1 MEDARN
7 VLRRYDEF
15 YRTETVKN
23 YLNGD
28 RKHRQRLVMAAR
40 EFQITPTAEGNRD
53 FKMNLTLA
61 IDGFAGQEHVYTR
74 PVIYKDVVEL
84 IVQSGL
90 TYTPTLIVSA
100 NGGPAAE
107 NWYYREHDVH
117 DDLKLQRFIPH
128 EELDRRTLRRSILA
142 HPSQY
147 TFAEHAA
154 QAAKI
159 VAAGGRVG
167 LGAHGQLQGLG
178 VHWELW
184 SFAAGGM
191 SPHDVLRVGTILS
204 AEAIGHGKNFGS
216 IELGKFAD
224 LQVLDANPL
233 DDIRNT
239 TSIRYVMKNG
249 RLYSAEMMDEI
260 WPRERKLER
269 QWWWN

>member
-1 MEDARN
+1 MC
-7 VLRRYDEF
+7 
-15 YRTETVKN
+15 
-23 YLNGD
+23 
-28 RKHRQRLVMAAR
+28 
-40 EFQITPTAEGNRD
+40 
-53 FKMNLTLA
+53 
-61 IDGFAGQEHVYTR
+61 
-74 PVIYKDVVEL
+74 
-84 IVQSGL
+84 S
-90 TYTPTLIVSA
+90 
-100 NGGPAAE
+100 GGPRGRKLVLWRAQ
-107 NWYYREHDVH
+107 RH

-128 EELDRRTLRRSILA
+128 EELDRRTLRRNMLA

-147 TFAEHAA
+147 TFSEHAA

-191 SPHDVLRVGTILS
+191 SFHDVLRVGTILP

-216 IELGKFAD
+216 TAVGKLAD

-239 TSIRYVMKNG
+239 TSIEYVMKNG
-249 RLYSAEMMDEI
+249 RLYDAETIDEI
-260 WPRERKLER
+260 WPRERKLGR
-269 QWWWN
+269 QWWWD